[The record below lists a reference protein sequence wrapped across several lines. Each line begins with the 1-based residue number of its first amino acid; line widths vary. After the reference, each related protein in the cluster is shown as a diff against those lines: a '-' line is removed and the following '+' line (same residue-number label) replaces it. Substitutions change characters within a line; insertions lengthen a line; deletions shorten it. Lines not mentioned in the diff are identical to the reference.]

1 VKPIKPFDLL
11 TACSAAQLKYRGY
24 SFQQNNRPEN
34 NHRLSYCHF
43 LKKYQLLS
51 FARNRRL
58 IGFSLCFADH
68 DKNRK
73 SFLWMIYPG

>member
-1 VKPIKPFDLL
+1 
-11 TACSAAQLKYRGY
+11 
-24 SFQQNNRPEN
+24 
-34 NHRLSYCHF
+34 